1 MNIAQKI
8 NVSKNLK
15 LGFGTLIVIFF
26 LFGMFILYDINK
38 VSKLSLTVYN
48 HPLVVSNAALQVNVS
63 ISKMHRS
70 MKDVVLFGSPS
81 KIQQSVDAVSDEEV
95 LAYRHFNI
103 VRKNILGEKG
113 KFLEKEARELFDEWR
128 QIRNEVIGLVNKG
141 QNENAAN
148 ITIGK
153 GAEHVAILEEKM
165 FGLTNYARDKAS
177 EFTAETQKVHT
188 RLNIT
193 SIFFLALGILTSLL
207 VAFWALKR
215 TESAGKKLQESE
227 EKYRILVENANDA
240 ILVAQDGVIKFSNQK
255 TEELSGYLSAEL
267 IKMPFVDLIHP
278 DDKKKVLERYKR
290 RLKGEKIVSTYSFKI
305 VQKSGFERTVH
316 IDTVLIQ
323 WENKPATL
331 NFLRDITQ
339 QIKIEEELKQAQKME
354 SIGILAGGIAH
365 DFNNLLF
372 VVMGYI
378 SLAQDDLKPESEAS
392 ESLREA
398 EDACIKAKELT
409 ARLITFSEG
418 GDPVKKINSIEELL
432 KETVVSAVSGSN
444 IKPEISIADD
454 IRQVIID
461 EAQIKQVFRHIV
473 VNAKEAM
480 DDNGPLNVSCENID
494 IAEESYLTLSQG
506 EYIKISFKDQG
517 CGISKENLNK
527 IFDPYFSTKDM
538 GTDKGQGLGLTVS
551 HSIIKKHGGLIT
563 VESELEK
570 GSIVSVILMTR

>member
-193 SIFFLALGILTSLL
+193 SIFFLVLGILTSLL

-215 TESAGKKLQESE
+215 TESASKKLHF
-227 EKYRILVENANDA
+227 LV
-240 ILVAQDGVIKFSNQK
+240 
-255 TEELSGYLSAEL
+255 
-267 IKMPFVDLIHP
+267 
-278 DDKKKVLERYKR
+278 
-290 RLKGEKIVSTYSFKI
+290 RLAM
-305 VQKSGFERTVH
+305 QP
-316 IDTVLIQ
+316 IQ
-323 WENKPATL
+323 
-331 NFLRDITQ
+331 RD
-339 QIKIEEELKQAQKME
+339 
-354 SIGILAGGIAH
+354 
-365 DFNNLLF
+365 
-372 VVMGYI
+372 
-378 SLAQDDLKPESEAS
+378 LAQS
-392 ESLREA
+392 
-398 EDACIKAKELT
+398 T
-409 ARLITFSEG
+409 AL
-418 GDPVKKINSIEELL
+418 VKTS
-432 KETVVSAVSGSN
+432 
-444 IKPEISIADD
+444 
-454 IRQVIID
+454 
-461 EAQIKQVFRHIV
+461 
-473 VNAKEAM
+473 
-480 DDNGPLNVSCENID
+480 
-494 IAEESYLTLSQG
+494 
-506 EYIKISFKDQG
+506 
-517 CGISKENLNK
+517 
-527 IFDPYFSTKDM
+527 
-538 GTDKGQGLGLTVS
+538 
-551 HSIIKKHGGLIT
+551 
-563 VESELEK
+563 
-570 GSIVSVILMTR
+570 